1 MRAGVL
7 GTGTVGRSVGG
18 KLRELGHDVVIGTR
32 DPVKLMERAEPDAR
46 GNDPFAV
53 WQQQHPD
60 IGIATFRD
68 AAAHGD
74 LLVNAT
80 SGAGSLDALR
90 SVGEET
96 LAGKVLVDIAN
107 PLDFSRGMPPSLLV
121 SNTDSLAEQIQ
132 REFPAARVVKSLNTV
147 TAAVMVDPGSIANG
161 HHTIFVSGDD
171 PEAKREGTGLLEAF
185 GG

>member
-7 GTGTVGRSVGG
+7 GTGMVGRSIGG

-32 DPVKLMERAEPDAR
+32 DPVELMERTEPDAR

-90 SVGEET
+90 SAGEET

-132 REFPAARVVKSLNTV
+132 RRFPELKVVKTLNTMN
-147 TAAVMVDPGSIANG
+147 AYVMVDPAQLAGADHSV
-161 HHTIFVSGDD
+161 FVSGDD
-171 PEAKREGTGLLEAF
+171 TDAKAQVTELLR
-185 GG
+185 